1 MVIKKGHTKGR
12 FSIKLTKICKKE
24 GIKCFPHSWDRCY
37 LVECKALTSLREK
50 DRKYTKVC

>member
-24 GIKCFPHSWDRCY
+24 GIKCFPHSRDRCY

-50 DRKYTKVC
+50 DRKYTKLC